1 MTPTPTPDS
10 SHATALSTQA
20 EDMLQRF
27 RAGDLRALGRL
38 LTLVEN
44 QHAQAGAALTRLYP
58 SAGQAY
64 RVGLTGAPGA
74 GKSTL
79 VSRIAG
85 AWAAAGRSV
94 AVLAMDPTSP
104 FTGGALLGD
113 RIRFQSP
120 QAEGG
125 AKPVFFRS
133 AASRGHTGGLAKT
146 TEEMSVVLEA
156 FGYERLLIESVGVGQ
171 VGLDIAEA
179 CDTTVVI
186 VVPESGDDIQAL
198 KAGLLEI
205 ADILV
210 VNKCD
215 RPGARALMTQLHEAL
230 HYRTHAQK
238 GAWQVEVLLTC
249 GHTGE
254 GLEELGAQIERHRAH
269 LLEHVGSERIRRER
283 LRRALLNLVR
293 EELRV
298 AAAEAFAAGR
308 LPDGRALEPLLDQVL
323 GGQSD
328 PFAVARDTVRRLFA
342 QGDT

>member
-1 MTPTPTPDS
+1 MNATPDTGHS
-10 SHATALSTQA
+10 AALSTQA
-20 EDMLQRF
+20 EEMLQRF
-27 RAGDLRALGRL
+27 RAGDMRALGRL

-44 QHAQAGAALTRLYP
+44 QHPQAGAALARLYP
-58 SAGQAY
+58 LAGPAY

-79 VSRIAG
+79 VSRVAG
-85 AWAAAGRSV
+85 AWVGAGRSV

-120 QAEGG
+120 QTGHD
-125 AKPVFFRS
+125 AKPAFFRS

-146 TEEMSVVLEA
+146 TEEMSVVLDA

-179 CDTTVVI
+179 CDTTVVV
-186 VVPESGDDIQAL
+186 VVPESGDEIQAL

-215 RPGARALMTQLHEAL
+215 RPGARGLMMQLQEAL

-238 GAWQVEVLLTC
+238 GAWPIEVLMTC

-254 GLEELGAQIERHRAH
+254 GLEELLAQIERHRTH
-269 LLEHVGSERIRRER
+269 LLEHVGREEIRRGR

-293 EELRV
+293 EELRI

-308 LPDGRALEPLLDQVL
+308 LPDGRALEPLLEQVL
-323 GGQSD
+323 GGQND
-328 PFAVARDTVRRLFA
+328 PFALARDTVRRLFDR
-342 QGDT
+342 GDT

>member
-1 MTPTPTPDS
+1 MTAAPDTGS
-10 SHATALSTQA
+10 GTGLTTQA

-27 RAGDLRALGRL
+27 RAGDMRALGRL

-44 QHAQAGAALTRLYP
+44 QHAQAGVALARLYP
-58 SAGQAY
+58 LAGQAY
-64 RVGLTGAPGA
+64 RVGFTGAPGA

-79 VSRIAG
+79 VSRVAG
-85 AWAAAGRSV
+85 AWVGAGHAV

-120 QAEGG
+120 PAGQD

-146 TEEMSVVLEA
+146 TEEMSVVLDA

-179 CDTTVVI
+179 CDTTVV
-186 VVPESGDDIQAL
+186 VLVPESGDDIQAL

-215 RPGARALMTQLHEAL
+215 RPGARALMMQLQEAL

-238 GAWQVEVLLTC
+238 GNWQVEVLMTC

-254 GLEELGAQIERHRAH
+254 GLEELVAQVERHRAH
-269 LLEHVGSERIRRER
+269 LLEHVGGEQIRRAR

-308 LPDGRALEPLLDQVL
+308 MPDGHALEPLLEQVL
-323 GGQSD
+323 GGQRD
-328 PFAVARDTVRRLFA
+328 PFALARDTVRRLFA